1 MNIAEHL
8 PILVIVIP
16 LISAIIIPIAGRINR
31 LYCWYIAVAVTF
43 SCFLISSSLLNTVIN
58 TGRISYWLGGW
69 EPPWGIEY
77 AIDYLNGFVLVI
89 VSFIVFIVSLYARKS
104 VETEIDENKTTAFY
118 SIYMLFSAGLMGI
131 ITTGDIFNLY
141 VFIEIASL
149 AGYALIASGRKRDA
163 LMASYNYLILGTI
176 AATFIL
182 LGIGYLYMVTGT
194 LNMADLREKLPA
206 LYNSK
211 VVLTAFAFF
220 TVGLSLKLA
229 LFPLHI
235 WLPNAYTHAPSV
247 VSAVMAATATKV
259 GAYAMLR
266 IMFTVF
272 KVEFDLEVVPVTK
285 ILLVLS
291 SIAIIAGSVL
301 AIAQTN
307 IKKMLAYSSVG
318 QIGYIVLGAALV
330 NHTAMTGSLLHIL
343 NHALMKGTLF
353 LVVGA
358 VVYKTGID
366 DISGLRGMGR
376 KMPFSMA
383 AFTIGGLSMIG
394 IPFTV
399 GFVSKWYI
407 AIGALKADMWFIVP
421 VILLSSLLTTVYF
434 WRIIESIYFPQKSE
448 VRSQE
453 EKIEDKKIR
462 RWEDGKSQPL
472 NFSTSQPL
480 NLFSNSKLRDDA
492 PLGMLIPTLIL
503 AGLCIFFGIATF
515 IPISVAEKTAAML
528 LGGM

>member
-1 MNIAEHL
+1 MNIADHL
-8 PILVIVIP
+8 PVLVIAIP
-16 LISAIIIPIAGRINR
+16 LISAVIIPLVGKTNR
-31 LYCWYIAVAVTF
+31 LYSWYITVAVTF

-77 AIDYLNGFVLVI
+77 AIDYLNGFVLVV
-89 VSFIVFIVSLYARKS
+89 VSFIVFIVSLYARRS
-104 VETEIDENKTTAFY
+104 VEMEIDEDKSTTFY
-118 SIYMLFSAGLMGI
+118 SIYMLFAAGLMGI

-141 VFIEIASL
+141 VFIEITSL
-149 AGYALIASGRKRDA
+149 AGYGLIAAGRKREA

-235 WLPNAYTHAPSV
+235 WLPNAYTYAPSV

-291 SIAIIAGSVL
+291 SIAIIAGSML

-307 IKKMLAYSSVG
+307 IKRMLAYSSVG

-330 NHTAMTGSLLHIL
+330 NQTAMTGSILHIL
-343 NHALMKGTLF
+343 NHALMKGALF
-353 LVVGA
+353 LVAGA
-358 VVYKTGID
+358 VIYKTGIE
-366 DISGLRGMGR
+366 DISGLRGMGK
-376 KMPFSMA
+376 KMPFTMA
-383 AFTIGGLSMIG
+383 AFTIAGLSMIG
-394 IPFTV
+394 VPLTV
-399 GFVSKWYI
+399 GFISKWYI
-407 AIGALKADMWFIVP
+407 AVGALNAGMWYFVP
-421 VILLSSLLTTVYF
+421 VILLSSLLTAVYF
-434 WRIIESIYFPQKSE
+434 WRIIESIYFGGQSGHGSKG
-448 VRSQE
+448 
-453 EKIEDKKIR
+453 IES
-462 RWEDGKSQPL
+462 G
-472 NFSTSQPL
+472 TSQ
-480 NLFSNSKLRDDA
+480 NTSGGEA
-492 PLGMLIPTLIL
+492 PAGMVIPTCVL
-503 AGLCIFFGIATF
+503 AVLCIFFGVAAF
-515 IPISVAEKTAAML
+515 IPISIAQKTAAML

>member
-8 PILVIVIP
+8 PVLVIVIP
-16 LISAIIIPIAGRINR
+16 LMSAVIIPLAGRANS
-31 LYCWYIAVAVTF
+31 LYSWYITVAVTF
-43 SCFLISSSLLNTVIN
+43 SCFLISSSLLNTVMN

-77 AIDYLNGFVLVI
+77 VIDYLNGFVLVV
-89 VSFIVFIVSLYARKS
+89 VSFILFIVSLYARKS
-104 VETEIDENKTTAFY
+104 IEMEIDEDKTTTFY
-118 SIYMLFSAGLMGI
+118 SIYLLFAAGLMGI
-131 ITTGDIFNLY
+131 INTGDIFNLY
-141 VFIEIASL
+141 VFIEISSL
-149 AGYALIASGRKRDA
+149 AGYALIAAGRKREA

-182 LGIGYLYMVTGT
+182 LGIGYLYMATGT

-206 LYNSK
+206 LYDSK

-235 WLPNAYTHAPSV
+235 WLPNAYAYSPSV
-247 VSAVMAATATKV
+247 VGAVMAATATKV

-272 KVEFDLEVVPVTK
+272 RVDFDPEAVPVTK

-301 AIAQTN
+301 AIAQTT
-307 IKKMLAYSSVG
+307 IKRMLAYSSVG

-330 NHTAMTGSLLHIL
+330 NQTAMTGSILHIL

-353 LVVGA
+353 LATGA

-394 IPFTV
+394 VPLTV

-407 AIGALKADMWFIVP
+407 AVGALNAGMWYFVP

-434 WRIIESIYFPQKSE
+434 WRIIESIYFPRKTKDRGQGAGGRGQNTERRTQSADINTPESE
-448 VRSQE
+448 IYGE
-453 EKIEDKKIR
+453 
-462 RWEDGKSQPL
+462 
-472 NFSTSQPL
+472 
-480 NLFSNSKLRDDA
+480 A

-503 AGLCIFFGIATF
+503 AGLCIFFGVAAF
-515 IPISVAEKTAAML
+515 LPVSVAEKTAAML

>member
-1 MNIAEHL
+1 MNIAEHF
-8 PILVIVIP
+8 PVLVIVIP
-16 LISAIIIPIAGRINR
+16 LISAIIIPLAGQVNR
-31 LYCWYIAVAVTF
+31 HSAWYITTAASA
-43 SCFLISSSLLNTVIN
+43 SCVLISSSLLNTVLN

-69 EPPWGIEY
+69 EPPYGIEY
-77 AIDYLNGFVLVI
+77 AIDHLNGFVLVV
-89 VSFIVFIVSLYARKS
+89 VSFIIFIVSLYARKS
-104 VETEIDENKTTAFY
+104 VEMEIDKDKSTTFY
-118 SIYMLFSAGLMGI
+118 SLYLLFAAGLMGI

-141 VFIEIASL
+141 VFIEITSL
-149 AGYALIASGRKRDA
+149 AGYALISAGRKRQA
-163 LMASYNYLILGTI
+163 LIASYNYLILGTI

-194 LNMADLREKLPA
+194 LNMADLRDLLPP

-235 WLPNAYTHAPSV
+235 WLPSAYTHSPSV
-247 VSAVMAATATKV
+247 VGAVMAATATKV

-272 KVEFDLEVVPVTK
+272 KIEFDLEVVPVTK
-285 ILLVLS
+285 ILLILS

-301 AIAQTN
+301 AITQTN

-330 NHTAMTGSLLHIL
+330 NQTAMTGSILHIL
-343 NHALMKGTLF
+343 NHALMKGCLF
-353 LVVGA
+353 LVAGA
-358 VVYKTGID
+358 VIYKTGIEE
-366 DISGLRGMGR
+366 ISGLRGMGKR
-376 KMPFSMA
+376 MPFTMA

-394 IPFTV
+394 VPLTV

-407 AIGALKADMWFIVP
+407 MVGALNAGMWYFVP
-421 VILLSSLLTTVYF
+421 VILLSSLLTAVYF
-434 WRIIESIYFPQKSE
+434 WRIIEVIYFPQE
-448 VRSQE
+448 
-453 EKIEDKKIR
+453 
-462 RWEDGKSQPL
+462 
-472 NFSTSQPL
+472 L
-480 NLFSNSKLRDDA
+480 NLPFSNSEIRNPKSEIAAEA
-492 PLGMLIPTLIL
+492 PAGMVIPTLTL
-503 AGLCIFFGIATF
+503 AGLCIFFGIAAF
-515 IPISVAEKTAAML
+515 IPVSMAGKAAGML

>member
-1 MNIAEHL
+1 MNITEHI
-8 PILVIVIP
+8 PVLVIVIP
-16 LISAIIIPIAGRINR
+16 LISALIIPIAGRINR
-31 LYCWYIAVAVTF
+31 LYSWYITIAVTS
-43 SCFLISSSLLNTVIN
+43 SCFLMSISLLNTVIN
-58 TGRISYWLGGW
+58 TGKISYWLGGW

-77 AIDYLNGFVLVI
+77 AIDYLNSFVLVV
-89 VSFIVFIVSLYARKS
+89 VSFIAFIVSLYARRS
-104 VETEIDENKTTAFY
+104 VEIEIDENKITTFY
-118 SIYMLFSAGLMGI
+118 SLYMLFVTGLMGI

-141 VFIEIASL
+141 VFLEIASL
-149 AGYALIASGRKRDA
+149 AGYALIAVGRKREA
-163 LMASYNYLILGTI
+163 LIASYNYLILGTI

-182 LGIGYLYMVTGT
+182 LGIGYLYMATGT
-194 LNMADLREKLPA
+194 LNMADLRERLPA

-211 VVLTAFAFF
+211 VVLTALAFF

-235 WLPNAYTHAPSV
+235 WLPNAYTYAPSV
-247 VSAVMAATATKV
+247 VSAIMAATVTKV

-266 IMFTVF
+266 IIFTVF
-272 KVEFDLEVVPVTK
+272 KVEFNLEVVPITK

-307 IKKMLAYSSVG
+307 IKRMLAYSSIG

-330 NHTAMTGSLLHIL
+330 NQTAMTGSLLHIL
-343 NHALMKGTLF
+343 NHALMKGALF

-358 VVYKTGID
+358 VIYKTGID
-366 DISGLRGMGR
+366 DISGLRGMGK

-394 IPFTV
+394 VPLTV

-407 AIGALKADMWFIVP
+407 AIGALQAGMWYLVP
-421 VILLSSLLTTVYF
+421 VILVSSLLITVYF

-448 VRSQE
+448 AGTQNTEHRIQNTGI
-453 EKIEDKKIR
+453 KT
-462 RWEDGKSQPL
+462 P
-472 NFSTSQPL
+472 TSE
-480 NLFSNSKLRDDA
+480 LRAEA
-492 PLGMLIPTLIL
+492 PMGMLIPTLIL
-503 AGLCIFFGIATF
+503 AGLCIFFGIAAF
-515 IPISVAEKTAAML
+515 IPVSVAEKAAGML
-528 LGGM
+528 LEGM